1 MTMTLDDN
9 KILETLIDIKSQLS
23 ELNANQKNLQ
33 AILVNHENRI
43 TSIESSTTKEKTSLK
58 DDLIQMLVKGI
69 VGSIF
74 VIGSLAGAGGILAKI
89 FGS

>member
-1 MTMTLDDN
+1 MTLDDD
-9 KILETLIDIKSQLS
+9 KILETLIEIKAQLA

-43 TSIESSTTKEKTSLK
+43 TTIESATTKEKTSFK
-58 DDLIQMLVKGI
+58 DDIIRLLIKGI

-74 VIGSLAGAGGILAKI
+74 VIGSLAGAGSILAKI
-89 FGS
+89 LGS

>member
-1 MTMTLDDN
+1 MTLDDN
-9 KILETLIDIKSQLS
+9 KILETLIEIKAELA

-43 TSIESSTTKEKTSLK
+43 TTIESTTTKEKTSFK
-58 DDLIQMLVKGI
+58 DDLIQLMIKGL

-89 FGS
+89 LGG

>member
-1 MTMTLDDN
+1 MPLDDD
-9 KILETLIDIKSQLS
+9 KILETLIEIKAQLA

-43 TSIESSTTKEKTSLK
+43 TSIESTTVKEKTSFK
-58 DDLIQMLVKGI
+58 DDLIQLMIKGL

-74 VIGSLAGAGGILAKI
+74 IIGSLAGAGGILAKI
-89 FGS
+89 LGS

>member
-9 KILETLIDIKSQLS
+9 KILETLIEIKSQLA

-33 AILVNHENRI
+33 AILENHENRI
-43 TSIESSTTKEKTSLK
+43 SSIESSTTKEKTSLK

-74 VIGSLAGAGGILAKI
+74 VIGSLTGSAGLISKFLN
-89 FGS
+89 

>member
-1 MTMTLDDN
+1 MTLDDN

-43 TSIESSTTKEKTSLK
+43 TNIESTTTKGKGSFK
-58 DDLIQMLVKGI
+58 DDIIQLLIKGV

-74 VIGSLAGAGGILAKI
+74 VIGSLAGAGGILSKI

>member
-1 MTMTLDDN
+1 MKLDDD
-9 KILETLIDIKSQLS
+9 KILETLIEIKAQIA

-43 TSIESSTTKEKTSLK
+43 TSIESATTKQKTSLK

-89 FGS
+89 LGS

>member
-1 MTMTLDDN
+1 MTLDDD
-9 KILETLIDIKSQLS
+9 KILETLIEIKAQLA

-43 TSIESSTTKEKTSLK
+43 TSIESTTTKEKTSFK
-58 DDLIQMLVKGI
+58 DDIIRLLIKGI

-74 VIGSLAGAGGILAKI
+74 VIGSLAGAGSILAKI

>member
-1 MTMTLDDN
+1 MTLDDD
-9 KILETLIDIKSQLS
+9 KILETLIEIKAQLA

-33 AILVNHENRI
+33 AIIVNHENRI
-43 TSIESSTTKEKTSLK
+43 TNIESATTKEKTSFK
-58 DDLIQMLVKGI
+58 DYLIQMLVKGI

-89 FGS
+89 LGS

>member
-1 MTMTLDDN
+1 MMTLNDD
-9 KILETLIDIKSQLS
+9 KILETLIKIEAQLA

-43 TSIESSTTKEKTSLK
+43 TSIESTTTKEKTSLK

-89 FGS
+89 LGS

>member
-1 MTMTLDDN
+1 MNMKLDDD
-9 KILETLIDIKSQLS
+9 KILETLIEIKAQLA

-43 TSIESSTTKEKTSLK
+43 TNIEATTAKEKTSFK

-74 VIGSLAGAGGILAKI
+74 IIGSLAGAGGILAKI
-89 FGS
+89 LGS

>member
-1 MTMTLDDN
+1 MTLNDD
-9 KILETLIDIKSQLS
+9 KILETLIKIEAQLA

-43 TSIESSTTKEKTSLK
+43 TNIESATTKEKTSFK
-58 DDLIQMLVKGI
+58 DDIIQLLVKGI

-89 FGS
+89 LGS

>member
-1 MTMTLDDN
+1 MTLDDD
-9 KILETLIDIKSQLS
+9 KILETLIEIKAQLA

-43 TSIESSTTKEKTSLK
+43 TSIESTTTKEKTSFK
-58 DDLIQMLVKGI
+58 DDIIQLLIKGL

-74 VIGSLAGAGGILAKI
+74 VIGSLAGAGSILAKI
-89 FGS
+89 LGS

>member
-1 MTMTLDDN
+1 MTLNDD
-9 KILETLIDIKSQLS
+9 KILETLIKIEAQLA

-33 AILVNHENRI
+33 AILGNHENRI
-43 TSIESSTTKEKTSLK
+43 TSIESATVKEKTSFK
-58 DDLIQMLVKGI
+58 DDIIQMLVKGI

-89 FGS
+89 LGG

>member
-1 MTMTLDDN
+1 MTLDDD
-9 KILETLIDIKSQLS
+9 KILEALIKIEAQLA

-43 TSIESSTTKEKTSLK
+43 TNIESTTAKEKTSFK

-89 FGS
+89 LGS

>member
-1 MTMTLDDN
+1 MELDDN
-9 KILETLIDIKSQLS
+9 KILETLIDIKSQLA

-43 TSIESSTTKEKTSLK
+43 TNIESTTTKGKTLFK

>member
-1 MTMTLDDN
+1 MKLDDE
-9 KILETLIDIKSQLS
+9 KILETLIDIKSQLA

-43 TSIESSTTKEKTSLK
+43 TNIESATTKEKTSFK

-74 VIGSLAGAGGILAKI
+74 VIGSLAGAGGILVKI
-89 FGS
+89 LGS

>member
-1 MTMTLDDN
+1 MTLDDD
-9 KILETLIDIKSQLS
+9 KILETLIDIKSQLA

-43 TSIESSTTKEKTSLK
+43 NNIESTTVKEKTSFK
-58 DDLIQMLVKGI
+58 DDIIKMLVKGI
-69 VGSIF
+69 VGSIL

-89 FGS
+89 LGS

>member
-1 MTMTLDDN
+1 MTLDDD
-9 KILETLIDIKSQLS
+9 KILETLIKIEAQLA

-43 TSIESSTTKEKTSLK
+43 TNIESTTTKQKTSLK

-74 VIGSLAGAGGILAKI
+74 VIGSLAGAGGILSKI
-89 FGS
+89 FGN

>member
-1 MTMTLDDN
+1 MKLDDD
-9 KILETLIDIKSQLS
+9 KILETLIDIKSQLA

-43 TSIESSTTKEKTSLK
+43 TSIESATTKDKTSLK

-89 FGS
+89 LGS

>member
-1 MTMTLDDN
+1 MTLDDN
-9 KILETLIDIKSQLS
+9 KILETLIEIKAQLA

-43 TSIESSTTKEKTSLK
+43 TNIESATAKEKTSFK
-58 DDLIQMLVKGI
+58 DDIIRLLIKGI

-74 VIGSLAGAGGILAKI
+74 VIGSLAGAGSILAKI

>member
-1 MTMTLDDN
+1 MTLDDD
-9 KILETLIDIKSQLS
+9 KILETLIEIKSQLA

-43 TSIESSTTKEKTSLK
+43 NNIESTTTKGKTSFK
-58 DDLIQMLVKGI
+58 DDLIQLMIKGL

-89 FGS
+89 LGS

>member
-1 MTMTLDDN
+1 MKLDDD
-9 KILETLIDIKSQLS
+9 KILETLIEIKAQLA

-43 TSIESSTTKEKTSLK
+43 TNIESATAKEKTSFK
-58 DDLIQMLVKGI
+58 DDIIRLLIKGI

-74 VIGSLAGAGGILAKI
+74 VIGSLAGAGSILAKI

>member
-1 MTMTLDDN
+1 MKLDDD
-9 KILETLIDIKSQLS
+9 KILETLIEIKAELA

-43 TSIESSTTKEKTSLK
+43 TNIESTTTKEKTSFK
-58 DDLIQMLVKGI
+58 DDIIRLLIKGI

-74 VIGSLAGAGGILAKI
+74 VIGSLAGAGSILAKI

>member
-1 MTMTLDDN
+1 MKLDDD
-9 KILETLIDIKSQLS
+9 KILETLIDIKSQLA

-43 TSIESSTTKEKTSLK
+43 TNIESATTKEKTSFK

-89 FGS
+89 LGS

>member
-9 KILETLIDIKSQLS
+9 KILETLIEIKSQLA

-43 TSIESSTTKEKTSLK
+43 TSIESSTTKQKTSLK

>member
-1 MTMTLDDN
+1 MTLDDD
-9 KILETLIDIKSQLS
+9 KILETLIEIKAQLA

-43 TSIESSTTKEKTSLK
+43 NNIESTTVKEKTSFK
-58 DDLIQMLVKGI
+58 DDLIQLMIKGL

-89 FGS
+89 LGS

>member
-1 MTMTLDDN
+1 MTLDDD
-9 KILETLIDIKSQLS
+9 KILEALIEIKAQLA

-43 TSIESSTTKEKTSLK
+43 TSIESTTTKEKTSFK
-58 DDLIQMLVKGI
+58 DDIIQLLIKGL

-74 VIGSLAGAGGILAKI
+74 IIGSLAGAGSILAKI
-89 FGS
+89 LGS

>member
-1 MTMTLDDN
+1 MTLDDD
-9 KILETLIDIKSQLS
+9 KILETLIEIKAQLA

-43 TSIESSTTKEKTSLK
+43 TSIESTTVKEKTSFK
-58 DDLIQMLVKGI
+58 DDLIQLMIKGL

-89 FGS
+89 LGS

>member
-1 MTMTLDDN
+1 MTLDDD
-9 KILETLIDIKSQLS
+9 KILETLIEIKAQLA

-43 TSIESSTTKEKTSLK
+43 TNIESATAKEKTSFK

-89 FGS
+89 LGN

>member
-1 MTMTLDDN
+1 MKLDDD
-9 KILETLIDIKSQLS
+9 KILETLIEIKAQLA

-43 TSIESSTTKEKTSLK
+43 TSIESATTKQKTSLK

-89 FGS
+89 LGS

>member
-1 MTMTLDDN
+1 MTLNDD
-9 KILETLIDIKSQLS
+9 KILETLIKIEAQLA

-43 TSIESSTTKEKTSLK
+43 TNIESATVKEKNSFK
-58 DDLIQMLVKGI
+58 DDIIQLLIKGL
-69 VGSIF
+69 VGSVF

-89 FGS
+89 LES

>member
-1 MTMTLDDN
+1 MTLDDD
-9 KILETLIDIKSQLS
+9 KILETLIEIKAQLA

-43 TSIESSTTKEKTSLK
+43 TTIESATTKEKTSFK
-58 DDLIQMLVKGI
+58 DDLIQLMVKGL

-89 FGS
+89 LGG

>member
-1 MTMTLDDN
+1 MTLDDD
-9 KILETLIDIKSQLS
+9 KILETLIEIKAQLA

-43 TSIESSTTKEKTSLK
+43 TTIESTTVKEKTSFK
-58 DDLIQMLVKGI
+58 DDLIQLMIKGL

-89 FGS
+89 LGG

>member
-1 MTMTLDDN
+1 MMTLNDD
-9 KILETLIDIKSQLS
+9 KILETLIKIEAQLA

-43 TSIESSTTKEKTSLK
+43 TNIESATTKEKTSFK
-58 DDLIQMLVKGI
+58 DDIIQLLIKGL

-74 VIGSLAGAGGILAKI
+74 VIGSLAGAGSILTKI
-89 FGS
+89 LGS

>member
-1 MTMTLDDN
+1 MTLNDD
-9 KILETLIDIKSQLS
+9 KILETLIKIEAQLA

-43 TSIESSTTKEKTSLK
+43 TNIESATTKEKTSFK

-89 FGS
+89 LGG

>member
-1 MTMTLDDN
+1 MTLDDD
-9 KILETLIDIKSQLS
+9 KILETLIEIKAQLA

-43 TSIESSTTKEKTSLK
+43 NSIESTTVKEKTSFK
-58 DDLIQMLVKGI
+58 DDLIQLMIKGL

-89 FGS
+89 LGS

>member
-1 MTMTLDDN
+1 MMTLNDD
-9 KILETLIDIKSQLS
+9 KILETLIKIEAQLA

-43 TSIESSTTKEKTSLK
+43 TNIESATTKEKTSFK

-89 FGS
+89 LGG

>member
-1 MTMTLDDN
+1 MMTLDDD
-9 KILETLIDIKSQLS
+9 KILETLIEIKAQLA
-23 ELNANQKNLQ
+23 ELNATQKNLQ

-43 TSIESSTTKEKTSLK
+43 ISIESTTFKEKTSFK
-58 DDLIQMLVKGI
+58 DDLIQLMIKGL

-89 FGS
+89 LGS

>member
-1 MTMTLDDN
+1 MTFNDD
-9 KILETLIDIKSQLS
+9 KILETLIGIKSELAQ
-23 ELNANQKNLQ
+23 LNANQKNLQ

-43 TSIESSTTKEKTSLK
+43 TNIESATTKEKTSFK
-58 DDLIQMLVKGI
+58 DDIIQLLIKGL

-89 FGS
+89 LGS